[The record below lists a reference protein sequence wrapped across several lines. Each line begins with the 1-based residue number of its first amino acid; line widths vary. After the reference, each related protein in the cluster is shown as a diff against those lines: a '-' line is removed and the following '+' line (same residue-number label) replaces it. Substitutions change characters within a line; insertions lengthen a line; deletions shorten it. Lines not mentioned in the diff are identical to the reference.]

1 MLLIVEIRL
10 NDFDQIEFTDIL
22 IHILQSCPS
31 IHYFVEQFNNF
42 RCLWHYISRLV
53 QFINILH
60 IKSTLFVRRISLHS
74 LETIKSHLQNHKIQF
89 IIIIF
94 QISSLVNLSSAIFTV
109 QICFMSLY
117 ISIVSLIDRT
127 PDMNISYRDQFI
139 RKFVCKEFWIVLN
152 RFVSKRSLLQLVPPS
167 FQ

>member
-1 MLLIVEIRL
+1 MSKFVSM
-10 NDFDQIEFTDIL
+10 IL
-22 IHILQSCPS
+22 IMNWIYRYINPHPPILSFNSLFRRTIQQFSMSMTLHFTISP
-31 IHYFVEQFNNF
+31 IHKY
-42 RCLWHYISRLV
+42 
-53 QFINILH
+53 INILH

-139 RKFVCKEFWIVLN
+139 RKFVCKEFSIVLN
-152 RFVSKRSLLQLVPPS
+152 RFVSKRSLL
-167 FQ
+167 